1 MDEFKT
7 INVEGV
13 GPLRF
18 PSDMP
23 DEQIRMVI
31 ERDFGPRRNMSTMDK
46 VLDSPIGGVIR
57 GIRDPLDAGAQLLS
71 RGVESLATTVAP
83 NSSFADWA
91 KKERQ
96 NVEEINRQAENVY
109 QQNWRRG
116 KMQGIDGG
124 RLVGNIAATL
134 PLAAVAP
141 ITAEATV
148 PAILGRGA
156 IQGSTAAVLSQPVYQ
171 TQNAP
176 RNLSDLVTGEGDDSA
191 SFWKE
196 KGQQALWGAGFGAG
210 GSVVADKIGKVIQGA
225 SRANPAAYT
234 TPNTSATASVNVT
247 ANPTAKVSGGGS
259 ILGQVGDDPTSAL
272 TRSQKDLLERGSE
285 LGFRNTPGQASG
297 SRSLQQMEARMESSP
312 WTSGPFNTLKTNN
325 QQALNR
331 AVARGIGETA
341 DTLDS
346 AVLAQADTRLG
357 QIFEKVADK
366 VPKAVIGD
374 DIATKLSGVEQEFA
388 GVLNKPLLDNGL
400 VKRVFDIAAK
410 GETTG
415 AELRSLSSKL
425 GRSAKN
431 QMRNDPEQGLA
442 LFQVKDI
449 VDDIVSQNLDDA
461 TREAFNAAR
470 TQYRNFMTLLSRQNV
485 VNPATGNVSGP
496 NLASALMSR
505 DKRGYTLG
513 NNTSDMYDAARW
525 AQAFKPIVGDSGTAT
540 RSMQMG
546 PMDALLSI
554 PTNIASRA
562 YVSQPSVGLARLNQ
576 NGLLPNAYGDA
587 IARAMRQAGP
597 AVSTQTGFGLLNE
610 EDVKPFRIDIRGVG
624 RRY

>member
-1 MDEFKT
+1 MDDYKT

-23 DEQIRMVI
+23 DEQIRMVV

-46 VLDSPIGGVIR
+46 VLDSPIGGIIR
-57 GIRDPLDAGAQLLS
+57 GLRDPLDATAQLAS
-71 RGVESLATTVAP
+71 RGVESLTNAIAP
-83 NSSFADWA
+83 NSSVAEWA
-91 KKERQ
+91 RNERKR
-96 NVEEINRQAENVY
+96 VEEINREAENTY

-116 KMQGIDGG
+116 KMEGVDGG
-124 RLVGNIAATL
+124 RIVGNIASTL
-134 PLAAVAP
+134 PLAIAAP

-156 IQGSTAAVLSQPVYQ
+156 IQGSTAAVLSQPVYDP
-171 TQNAP
+171 NA
-176 RNLSDLVTGEGDDSA
+176 EY
-191 SFWKE
+191 WKE
-196 KGQQALWGAGFGAG
+196 KGSQAAVGGLLGAG
-210 GSVVADKIGKVIQGA
+210 GAYVGDKVGKVIQGG
-225 SRANPAAYT
+225 SRANPATVADEA
-234 TPNTSATASVNVT
+234 SAAINVS

-259 ILGQVGDDPTSAL
+259 TLGQVGEDPTSAL
-272 TRSQKDLLERGSE
+272 TRSQKDLLTRGGE

-297 SRSLQQMEARMESSP
+297 SRALQQMEARMESSP

-325 QQALNR
+325 QQVLNR
-331 AVARGIGETA
+331 AVAKGIGETA
-341 DTLDS
+341 DVVDS
-346 AVLAQADTRLG
+346 AVLAQADSRLG

-366 VPKAVIGD
+366 VPKAVVGD
-374 DIATKLSGVEQEFA
+374 DVVNSLSNIEKDSA
-388 GVLNKPLLDNGL
+388 GVLTKPLLENGL

-425 GRSAKN
+425 GRAAKN
-431 QMRNDPEQGLA
+431 NMTSPSGDRELGSA
-442 LFQVKDI
+442 LFQVKNM
-449 VDDIVSQNLDDA
+449 VDEIVSQNLDDA

-470 TQYRNFMTLLSRQNV
+470 TQYRNYSTLLSRQNI
-485 VNPATGNVSGP
+485 VNPATGNISGP

-513 NNTSDMYDAARW
+513 GNTSDMYDAARW

-546 PMDALLSI
+546 PMDALLSL
-554 PTNIASRA
+554 PTNIAARA
-562 YVSQPSVGLARLNQ
+562 YVSRPAVGAASAYER
-576 NGLLPNAYGDA
+576 GLVPNAFGDA
-587 IARAMRQAGP
+587 IARSVRGAGP
-597 AVSTQTGFGLLNE
+597 VAASQTGFGLLNE
-610 EDVKPFRIDIRGVG
+610 EGPRPFRSNIYGTGNR
-624 RRY
+624 